1 MYDPLPLQ
9 EQCLG
14 PMDLQQIIKMVE
26 AWQKYVGSN
35 TQKENEKVEINV
47 NHFDNTMIKL
57 S

>member
-35 TQKENEKVEINV
+35 TQKENENVEINV